1 MESGFG
7 QNLEGF
13 LIKGNL
19 SLASSELPLIQ
30 GDGSIEASGTLYI
43 KDVREYNIDNG
54 ITIQDVLFKN
64 NQLYVPYIQPSI
76 DSTTASFIVDGGVS
90 INHTANSSSV
100 TSGGALTIAGG
111 TSIKKDLNVG
121 GILNVNNNRI
131 INVSLPI
138 EGPDAANKDY
148 VDSVAN
154 KLSGNFT
161 TGQVIIASSTGT
173 AIRGYDTFTF
183 DGTLLSINTPVHI
196 FNTLNSTNLSTG
208 SLLIDGG
215 VSIRKDVFLG
225 GKLDLGDNV
234 ISNIGY
240 PISNTDAATKQYVDD
255 HKLQG
260 NFTTGQL
267 IVAASVGD
275 EIKGYSNLTYDGI
288 TITLSSTENIS
299 GSIGG
304 SFVCYGGV
312 SIHKDAFIGGT
323 LDLDSNKI
331 INVAEPTNSQDAAT
345 KFYVDSKTYGNI
357 LGSFGY
363 QQVLIGT
370 TDPNSLTGFSNF
382 TFDGTTL
389 SLKSTQNTYNLTGSS
404 SFTTYGGV
412 NIYQN
417 LFVGGTIDAGQNNIV
432 NVADPINSS
441 DAATKQYVDD
451 HKLQGNFTQGQVII
465 AQTNGDAIQGFDNL
479 TFQLNGTK
487 GTLTLSPTTDLSIV
501 NSTNAVGLGSGGSLT
516 SLGGASFDK
525 NVYIGGQ
532 LDVNLQNIKNVA
544 IPIEDYDAVNKIYVD
559 NVINSINENIY
570 GNSYTLNNSTTDD
583 VPNLFY
589 SSQVKAFI
597 SNVYVKKNDVI
608 TAVFTLYGSNCG
620 NQWTLHSTFVGDPT
634 DVTFKIREDAGA
646 AIIQYVNYNVA
657 GVTSI
662 KFKTA
667 VQIDTLSSSVQT
679 NYSLSSNVNTLQDIA
694 SSALEF
700 PNSIFHAV
708 KLIVHVSSTIDNKCS
723 LYILNS
729 VRTQNGWE
737 LNSYAIGSV
746 TGISFNMRDAGS
758 SGILQYTNT
767 NSTSDYTIRVKQVK
781 IINSNN
787 EIVLPANTLTFTT
800 VPSVSLQFPSTD
812 NQFQLTVYVSVPN
825 LNMHALYEI
834 VGLVADNN
842 WKINARYIGDNTG
855 ITFGIESISIFGRLT
870 FTNTNAHDA
879 IIKVVKSAAM
889 LFEPLGVIKGGTG
902 TNFLTPYAVLRGD
915 GTNPIIATDDF
926 IYKDQTLIL
935 GNESSILLNNT
946 TPASNATTGGSFTTL
961 GGASFAK
968 NVYIGGELDMQ
979 LQNIKQVQDPID
991 DYDAVNKKYV
1001 DTEVSFID
1009 LTSNANDYRLEQTLS
1024 LSNNVVIGEDIPSLS
1039 FDSDVKAFITNIHVE
1054 FNGQNCALYTIH
1066 GINSGSSW
1074 TISSIFTGH
1083 SVGVNFDIRVEN
1095 GSGIMQ
1101 YTNSNTSGVAY
1112 IRYRTVIQ
1120 VDTNAI
1126 NSSQLNYNL
1135 TSNASSPENINAL
1148 TFNNSEL
1155 DSVKLIIYVSS
1166 ATDNK
1171 YGLFLANCVLKGN
1184 VWYMNSHNIG
1194 NLSGIKFS
1202 ILSTG
1207 TTGVIQYTN
1216 SNISNDYVIRV
1227 KKYEIE
1233 TSQTEIILAS
1243 NIDTPTIINNEELFF
1258 LNSDNYFQISVF
1270 VYVPAL
1276 NKYALFEIRSVYCNN
1291 VWTSNS
1297 RYIGDYTGIKFFVAS
1312 TSQHGKLA
1320 YTNSNSTTAIIKFI
1334 KNAPLASLKPLA
1346 VNKGGTS
1353 TSYLAPYAVLRGNGI
1368 NPIIGTNDFIYRD
1381 NQLILGN
1388 LSSIVLQNTQSTSLT
1403 TGNAF
1408 VVYGGVSINKDVYI
1422 GENLIVNNNNITP
1435 NEKDIHAEKSFMAT
1449 NNQTVPQDVNGFD
1462 FGTSTK
1468 SFSGMV
1474 CVTITT
1480 HGDTYDSLFEI
1491 KGLKKSSGWII
1502 DTHYIGD
1509 DVGITFGITSTG
1521 QIQYTS
1527 NNVNNWIS
1535 TSMKFRA
1542 LTTTV

>member
-19 SLASSELPLIQ
+19 SLASSELPLLQ
-30 GDGSIEASGTLYI
+30 GDGSIEAAGTLYI
-43 KDVREYNIDNG
+43 KDVREYNVNNG

-64 NQLYVPYIQPSI
+64 NQLYVPYVQPSI
-76 DSTTASFIVDGGVS
+76 DATTASFVIDGGVS
-90 INHTANSSSV
+90 INHTANSTCT

-111 TSIKKDLNVG
+111 ASVKKDLNIG

-131 INVSLPI
+131 IHVSWPI
-138 EGPDAANKDY
+138 DGPDAANKDY
-148 VDSVAN
+148 VDSVAS

-173 AIRGYDTFTF
+173 AIRGYDSFTF
-183 DGTLLSINTPVHI
+183 DGSLLSINAPVHI

-208 SLLIDGG
+208 SLVINGG
-215 VSIRKDVFLG
+215 VSIQKDVFIG
-225 GKLDLGDNV
+225 GILDLGNNV
-234 ISNIGY
+234 ITNIGY
-240 PISNTDAATKQYVDD
+240 PVSNTDAATKQYVDD

-267 IVAASVGD
+267 IVAASIGD
-275 EIKGYSNLTYDGI
+275 EIRGYPNLTYDGI

-312 SIHKDAFIGGT
+312 SIHKGAFIGGT
-323 LDLDSNKI
+323 LDLGNNKI

-345 KFYVDSKTYGNI
+345 KYYVDSKTYGNI
-357 LGSFGY
+357 LGSFGHK
-363 QQVLIGT
+363 QVLIGT

-382 TFDGTTL
+382 TYDGSSLLLESTT
-389 SLKSTQNTYNLTGSS
+389 NTFNLTSGG

-412 NIYQN
+412 NIYKN
-417 LFVGGTIDAGQNNIV
+417 LFVGGTIDAGLNNIV
-432 NVADPINSS
+432 NVAYPINSS

-451 HKLQGNFTQGQVII
+451 NRLQGNFTQGQIII
-465 AQTNGDAIQGFDNL
+465 AETNGDAIQGFNNL
-479 TFQLNGTK
+479 TFQTNGTL
-487 GTLTLSPTTDLSIV
+487 GTLLLNANTLLSIV
-501 NSTNAVGLGSGGSLT
+501 NTTNATGLGSGGSLT

-589 SSQVKAFI
+589 SSQVKAFV
-597 SNVYVKKNDVI
+597 SNIYVKKNDVI

-620 NQWTLHSTFVGDPT
+620 NHWTFHSTFVGDPT
-634 DVTFKIREDAGA
+634 NVTFKIREDAGA

-667 VQIDTLSSSVQT
+667 VQIDSLSSSVQT
-679 NYSLSSNVNTLQDIA
+679 NYSLSPNVSTLQDIT

-700 PNSIFHAV
+700 PNSIFHAL

-723 LYILNS
+723 LYILNT

-746 TGISFNMRDAGS
+746 TGITFNMRDTGS
-758 SGILQYTNT
+758 SGILQYTNA

-781 IINSNN
+781 IINSNT

-812 NQFQLTVYVSVPN
+812 NQFQLTVYVSVPT
-825 LNMHALYEI
+825 LNKHALYEI

-870 FTNTNAHDA
+870 FTNVNAHDA

-915 GTNPIIATDDF
+915 GTNPILATDDF

-935 GNESSILLNNT
+935 GNESGILLNNT
-946 TPASNATTGGSFTTL
+946 TAATNATTGGTFTTL

-979 LQNIKQVQDPID
+979 LQNIKQVQDPVE

-1001 DTEVSFID
+1001 DTEISYID
-1009 LTSNANDYRLEQTLS
+1009 LTSNVNDHRIEHTLS
-1024 LSNNVVIGEDIPSLS
+1024 LSNNILLGEDIPNLS
-1039 FDSDVKAFITNIHVE
+1039 FDSSVKAFITNIHIE

-1066 GINSGSSW
+1066 GINAGNNW
-1074 TISSIFTGH
+1074 NISSIFTGH
-1083 SVGVNFDIRVEN
+1083 QIGVNFDIRVDN
-1095 GSGIMQ
+1095 GNGIMQ
-1101 YTNSNTSGVAY
+1101 YTNSNTSGVVY
-1112 IRYRTVIQ
+1112 IRYKTVIQ
-1120 VDTNAI
+1120 VETNAVS
-1126 NSSQLNYNL
+1126 SSQLNYNL
-1135 TSNASSPENINAL
+1135 TNVNSPENINAL

-1166 ATDNK
+1166 ELDQK
-1171 YGLFLANCVLKGN
+1171 YGLVLANCVLKGN
-1184 VWYMNSHNIG
+1184 VWYMNSHSIG
-1194 NLSGIKFS
+1194 NISGIKFS
-1202 ILSTG
+1202 MLSTG
-1207 TTGVIQYTN
+1207 TTGVVQYTN
-1216 SNISNDYVIRV
+1216 TNVSNDYVIRV

-1233 TSQTEIILAS
+1233 TSQTEIILNS

-1270 VYVPAL
+1270 VYVPAI

-1320 YTNSNSTTAIIKFI
+1320 YTNSNSTTAVIKFI

-1368 NPIIGTNDFIYRD
+1368 NPIIGTNDFIYKD

-1388 LSSIVLQNTQSTSLT
+1388 LSSIVLENTQSTIHSSN
-1403 TGNAF
+1403 GNAF
-1408 VVYGGVSINKDVYI
+1408 VVYGGISINKDVNI
-1422 GENLIVNNNNITP
+1422 GETLIVNNNDITP
-1435 NEKDIHAEKSFMAT
+1435 NQKDIHAEKSFMAA
-1449 NNQTVPQDVNGFD
+1449 NNQSIPQDVVGFE

-1480 HGDTYDSLFEI
+1480 HGDTYDSLYEV

-1502 DTHYIGD
+1502 DSKYIGD
-1509 DVGITFGITSTG
+1509 DVGINFSIASSG
-1521 QIQYTS
+1521 QIKYTS
-1527 NNVNNWIS
+1527 NNMTNWIS

-1542 LTTTV
+1542 LTTTI

>member
-19 SLASSELPLIQ
+19 SLVSSELPLIQ

-43 KDVREYNIDNG
+43 KDVKEYNTANG
-54 ITIQDVLFKN
+54 VTIQDVLFKN
-64 NQLYVPYIQPSI
+64 SQLYVPYIQPSI
-76 DSTTASFIVDGGVS
+76 DSTTASFVIDGGIS
-90 INHTANSSSV
+90 INHTANSTST

-111 TSIKKDLNVG
+111 ASIKKDLNVG
-121 GILNVNNNRI
+121 GTLNVNNNRI
-131 INVSLPI
+131 IHVDLPI
-138 EGPDAANKDY
+138 QGQDAANKDY

-173 AIRGYDTFTF
+173 AIRGYDSFTF
-183 DGTLLSINTPVHI
+183 DGTLLSINTPTHI
-196 FNTLNSTNLSTG
+196 SNTLNSTNLSNG
-208 SLLIDGG
+208 ALIINGG
-215 VSIRKDVFLG
+215 VSIQKDVFLG
-225 GKLDLGDNV
+225 GLLDLGDNIITNV
-234 ISNIGY
+234 GY
-240 PISNTDAATKQYVDD
+240 PISNNDAATKKYVDD

-275 EIKGYSNLTYDGI
+275 EIKGFANLTYDGI

-304 SFVCYGGV
+304 SFVCYGGI
-312 SIHKDAFIGGT
+312 SIHKNAFIGGT
-323 LDLDSNKI
+323 LDLGNNKI

-345 KFYVDSKTYGNI
+345 KYYVDSKTYGNI

-370 TDPNSLTGFSNF
+370 TTPNSITGFSNF
-382 TFDGTTL
+382 LYDGTTL
-389 SLKSTQNTYNLTGSS
+389 SLTSTKDAINLTSSS

-412 NIYQN
+412 NIYKN
-417 LFVGGTIDAGQNNIV
+417 LFVGGNIDAGLNNIV
-432 NVADPINSS
+432 NVAYPINSS

-451 HKLQGNFTQGQVII
+451 NKLQGNFTQGQLII
-465 AQTNGDAIQGFDNL
+465 AETNGDAIQGFNNL
-479 TFQLNGTK
+479 TFQYNGTL
-487 GTLTLSPTTDLSIV
+487 GTLYLSPTTDLLIA
-501 NSTNAVGLGSGGSLT
+501 NSTNALGLGSGGSFT
-516 SLGGASFDK
+516 SFGGASFDK

-532 LDVNLQNIKNVA
+532 LDVNLQNIKRVA

-559 NVINSINENIY
+559 NVINSINQNIY

-597 SNVYVKKNDVI
+597 TNIYVKKNDVI
-608 TAVFTLYGSNCG
+608 TAVYTLYGSNCG
-620 NQWTLHSTFVGDPT
+620 NHWTLHSTFVGDPT
-634 DVTFKIREDAGA
+634 NVTFKIREDSGA
-646 AIIQYVNYNVA
+646 AIIQYVNNNVA

-667 VQIDTLSSSVQT
+667 SQIDTLASSLQT
-679 NYSLSSNVNTLQDIA
+679 NYQLSPNISLLQDI
-694 SSALEF
+694 SVLEF
-700 PNSIFHAV
+700 TNSIFHAV
-708 KLIVHVSSTIDNKCS
+708 KLIVHVSSVIDEKCG
-723 LYILNS
+723 LYILNTVKAQS
-729 VRTQNGWE
+729 GWE
-737 LNSYAIGSV
+737 INSYAIGSI
-746 TGISFNMRDAGS
+746 TGITFGIRDTGS
-758 SGILQYTNT
+758 SAILQYTNT
-767 NSTSDYTIRVKQVK
+767 NLSSDYTIRVKQIQ
-781 IINSNN
+781 IINSNT
-787 EIVLPANTLTFTT
+787 EIVLAANTLSFATI
-800 VPSVSLQFPSTD
+800 PSVSLQFPSTD

-825 LNMHALYEI
+825 LNKHALYEI

-842 WKINARYIGDNTG
+842 WKINARYIGDDTG
-855 ITFGIESISIFGRLT
+855 IKFGIESVSIFGRLT

-889 LFEPLGVIKGGTG
+889 LFEPLGVINGGTG

-926 IYKDQTLIL
+926 IYKDKTLIL
-935 GNESSILLNNT
+935 GTESSILLNNT
-946 TPASNATTGGSFTTL
+946 TPASNATTGGTFTTL

-979 LQNIKQVQDPID
+979 LQNIKQVKDPIV

-1001 DTEVSFID
+1001 DTEINFID
-1009 LTSNANDYRLEQTLS
+1009 LTSDINDYRLEQTFS
-1024 LSNNVVIGEDIPSLS
+1024 LSNNVLIAEDIPNLS
-1039 FDSDVKAFITNIHVE
+1039 FDSDVKAFITNIHIE

-1066 GINSGSSW
+1066 GINAGSTW
-1074 TISSIFTGH
+1074 NISSIFTGH
-1083 SVGVNFDIRVEN
+1083 YVGINFEIRVEN
-1095 GSGIMQ
+1095 GNGIMQ
-1101 YTNSNTSGVAY
+1101 YTNSNTSGTAY
-1112 IRYRTVIQ
+1112 IRYKTVIQ
-1120 VDTNAI
+1120 VDTDAI

-1135 TSNASSPENINAL
+1135 SSQVTVPENINAL

-1166 ATDNK
+1166 ESDSK
-1171 YGLFLANCVLKGN
+1171 FGMFLSNCVLKGN
-1184 VWYMNSHNIG
+1184 LWYMNSHSIG
-1194 NLSGIKFS
+1194 NISGIKFS

-1207 TTGVIQYTN
+1207 TTGVIQYSNTN
-1216 SNISNDYVIRV
+1216 TANDYVIRV

-1233 TSQTEIILAS
+1233 TSQTEITLNS
-1243 NIDTPTIINNEELFF
+1243 NITSPTIINNEELFF

-1270 VYVPAL
+1270 VYVPAMQ
-1276 NKYALFEIRSVYCNN
+1276 KYALFEIRSVYCNN
-1291 VWTSNS
+1291 AWTSNS

-1334 KNAPLASLKPLA
+1334 KHAPLASLKPLA
-1346 VNKGGTS
+1346 VNKGGTA
-1353 TSYLAPYAVLRGNGI
+1353 TSYLTPYAVLRGNGI
-1368 NPIIGTNDFIYRD
+1368 NPIIGTNDFIYKD
-1381 NQLILGN
+1381 NELILGN
-1388 LSSIVLQNTQSTSLT
+1388 LSSIVLQNTQSTLSLT
-1403 TGNAF
+1403 SGNAF

-1422 GENLIVNNNNITP
+1422 GESLIVNNNDITP
-1435 NEKDIHAEKSFMAT
+1435 NEKDIHAEKSFMAA
-1449 NNQTVPQDVNGFD
+1449 NNQSIPQDITGFD
-1462 FGTSTK
+1462 FGSNTK

-1480 HGDTYDSLFEI
+1480 NADVFDALFEI

-1502 DTHYIGD
+1502 DSHYIGD
-1509 DVGITFGITSTG
+1509 DVGITFSMISTG

-1527 NNVNNWIS
+1527 NNINNWIS

-1542 LTTTV
+1542 LTTTI